1 MVVKSGRAGSVVP
14 CGARAWEALEQRV
27 RLDYLGLATVKLSWM
42 QIWGASS
49 LLGQSVFNMKSA
61 GMREKSKAKD
71 FKGKF
76 LFRVYI

>member
-1 MVVKSGRAGSVVP
+1 M
-14 CGARAWEALEQRV
+14 

-42 QIWGASS
+42 QIWGAWS

-61 GMREKSKAKD
+61 GRREKSKAKD